1 MTAMMN
7 DRHLKRVKRVDR
19 WARLAVHAS
28 GLLVVSCLL
37 AMVVLMVQVTL
48 PLFMPAKTMLRDTQ
62 QTPVP
67 ADHVLAL
74 GLDPYLEKGWI
85 LDHQGAVHR
94 LDLAT
99 KSWTSDPLF
108 SGKISNA
115 TPTDQAWTVQA
126 EDGSL
131 WRLDWEFQPQFDAG
145 GKRHIQM
152 DARLDGPMEGLPA
165 KANQIV
171 VQEEGT
177 TLCQWLLDDRLR
189 IVHRS
194 QQEDL
199 FGDVV
204 ESSAEWFLDPG
215 NLSAFGLD
223 GKGSNLI
230 LALKDRLQLWD
241 LGQAE
246 PQLLDETTQPIREEI
261 IALDFTFGDESILAV
276 HRSGQASA
284 WFLVN
289 GKLIRVRE
297 YPSTAGKSL
306 RISGRDKN
314 FWVQGEREASLWNMT
329 TARRLAKV
337 EARQTLQALG
347 MNETLSAAW
356 LLDKNG
362 ELTLL
367 ELDAPHGDVSFAS
380 VWRKVWYEGYDAP
393 EYVWQ
398 SSASTDDAEAK
409 LSLVPLLFGSLKGT
423 FYGLMFALPL
433 AFGAAFYVSYL
444 MEPKIKRWIKPL
456 LELMAAI
463 PSVVIGFIAA
473 LWLAPR
479 LEGIVP
485 TVFLSLVFLP
495 LSFIIGS
502 MLVRP
507 LERRW
512 PILGLE
518 FLWVIPSLLLGLAL
532 AYKTGT
538 WIEETFMG
546 GHFKLWYFET
556 FQGNFDYRNCLVVGL
571 ALGFTV
577 FPNVFTIAEDAL
589 SNVPRP
595 MTAAS
600 LALGASRWQTLRK
613 VVLPMASPG
622 LFAATMIG
630 LGRAVG
636 ETMIVLMA
644 CGNTPIMDASIFNG
658 MRTLS
663 ANIATEIP
671 EAPVD
676 GSLYRLLFLSGLLLF
691 ALTFLLNSLAEVVRA
706 RLKKKYAHF

>member
-1 MTAMMN
+1 MN
-7 DRHLKRVKRVDR
+7 QRHLTRVKRVDR
-19 WARLAVHAS
+19 WARWLVHAS
-28 GLLVVSCLL
+28 GILVVSCLL
-37 AMVVLMVQVTL
+37 AMVLLMVQVTL
-48 PLFMPAKTMLRDTQ
+48 PLFQPAKTSFRERLQ
-62 QTPVP
+62 APIP
-67 ADHVLAL
+67 ADSTLAL

-85 LDHQGAVHR
+85 LDRQGAVHL
-94 LDLAT
+94 LDLPSQTWTKQQLLAT
-99 KSWTSDPLF
+99 PV
-108 SGKISNA
+108 SNA
-115 TPTDQAWTVQA
+115 TATDQAWTLQGF
-126 EDGSL
+126 DGSV
-131 WRLDWEFQPQFDAG
+131 WRLNWEFQPQFDAK
-145 GKRHIQM
+145 GKRQIEM
-152 DARLDGPMEGLPA
+152 EARLNGPMEGLPA

-171 VQEEGT
+171 AQQDGS
-177 TLCQWLLDDRLR
+177 TLCQWLLDDRMR
-189 IVHRS
+189 IARLS
-194 QQEDL
+194 QKEDL
-199 FGDVV
+199 FGDVG
-204 ESSAEWFLDPG
+204 ESSAEWFIESG
-215 NLSAFGLD
+215 NPSAFSLD
-223 GKGSNLI
+223 GKGSRLI
-230 LALKDRLQLWD
+230 LALEDRLQLWQLD
-241 LGQAE
+241 HEE
-246 PQLLDETTQPIREEI
+246 PQLLDETTQPIRDGI
-261 IALDFTFGDESILAV
+261 VGIDFTFGDESILAV
-276 HRSGQASA
+276 HRSGLSSV

-289 GKLIRVRE
+289 GKLMRVRE
-297 YPSTAGKSL
+297 YPTTAGKSL

-314 FWVQGEREASLWNMT
+314 FWVLGETEASLWNMT
-329 TARRLAKV
+329 TARRLATVKP
-337 EARQTLQALG
+337 RQPLQALG
-347 MNETLSAAW
+347 MNETLTAAW
-356 LLDKNG
+356 LLDVKG
-362 ELTLL
+362 ELSLL
-367 ELDAPHGDVSFAS
+367 ELEAPHGDVSFSS
-380 VWRKVWYEGYDAP
+380 VWRKVWYEGYDSP

-444 MEPKIKRWIKPL
+444 MEPRIKRWIKPL

-485 TVFLSLVFLP
+485 TVFLAMVFLP
-495 LSFIIGS
+495 LSFMGGA

-512 PILGLE
+512 PVLGLE

-538 WIEETFMG
+538 WVENTFMD

-556 FQGNFDYRNCLVVGL
+556 FQGNFDTRNCLVVGM

-577 FPNVFTIAEDAL
+577 FPIVFTIAEDAL